1 MFFCFQLIVQ
11 RPWFLWC
18 MNTAEISRVVSEWLK
33 QTISNT
39 TNNTFS
45 FLCLCLSEVA
55 PYLRGGGQGQQVVLE
70 GNRLVLTCL
79 AGGSWPLQYR
89 WTLNNSNIT
98 DWTPQY
104 RSVSTHCLVIMSDFL
119 SWIFSLS
126 LSVYVSLVPFLSYT
140 NICRVRAVPVRD
152 GVCVEVRAFGQQS
165 QSEINNYI
173 STINMYMVWVKRRG
187 SNQYVCAVSL
197 LFALYLFF
205 SSSSSCAPSLSV
217 PVCVGW

>member
-1 MFFCFQLIVQ
+1 M
-11 RPWFLWC
+11 
-18 MNTAEISRVVSEWLK
+18 
-33 QTISNT
+33 
-39 TNNTFS
+39 
-45 FLCLCLSEVA
+45 
-55 PYLRGGGQGQQVVLE
+55 
-70 GNRLVLTCL
+70 LTCL

-89 WTLNNSNIT
+89 WTLDNSNIT

-126 LSVYVSLVPFLSYT
+126 LSVYVSLVSFLSYT
-140 NICRVRAVPVRD
+140 NICRVRAVPVSD

-187 SNQYVCAVSL
+187 PNQYVCAVSL
-197 LFALYLFF
+197 LFALYFF
-205 SSSSSCAPSLSV
+205 SYPPPPLPPLSLSL
-217 PVCVGW
+217 CVLVGKN